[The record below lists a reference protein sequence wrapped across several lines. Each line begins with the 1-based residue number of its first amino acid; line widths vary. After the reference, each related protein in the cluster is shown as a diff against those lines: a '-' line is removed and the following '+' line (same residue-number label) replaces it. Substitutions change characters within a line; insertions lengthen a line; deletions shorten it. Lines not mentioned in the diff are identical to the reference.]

1 MKKHFLPLVIFI
13 AMALSIKAQTAIP
26 NGEFENWQNLT
37 TNTEEPTNFN
47 SNKTGGG
54 YATLGPQTCFRDVS
68 TINGGSYCMKLQT
81 GSAFGNTVNGS
92 GTTGKVEAPS
102 TNRAQGYIHTIAG
115 DANYSSTFTGRPD
128 SLVFWYK
135 YTSVSSDYPL
145 IEARLHVG
153 NCYVPETP
161 VSGNHPDSTMNIIA
175 RASFTGAG
183 ASQAAWTRV
192 AVPFAYVDGRTPQYI
207 LITSTSSGN
216 QAGGSSGSTLW
227 LDGMTAIYNPTLVT
241 STSVS
246 TGPYYA
252 SASQG
257 TSISVPFTMTGTF
270 AGGNTVTA
278 QLSDASGSF
287 ASPVT
292 IGSVAATAS
301 GTVSATIPAGTA
313 TGTGYRVRVVSSSP
327 AITAANN
334 GSNITIN
341 LVSNGVAP
349 STAQTIAANTNG
361 STLTV
366 TETPAAVS
374 REWKVSTVSGGP
386 YQSFPSAQTGTTYV
400 PNSPVAGIFYVTCVS
415 TYAGGL
421 TVTSNQVTINV
432 VSNSIA
438 PTTSQ
443 SLLTGVSGT
452 TLTVTETPTG
462 ASREWKY
469 ATVSGGPYSSFTIA
483 QTGTTYT
490 PSFNTAGT
498 YYVVCV
504 SQIIG
509 VPVTSN
515 QVIVSVGNAT
525 ITTGSVSGSPF
536 LFSPSAPG
544 ALVSVSYTTSGT
556 FNNGNVFTAQLSDA
570 SGSFSAPV
578 AIGTRTSTGSGA
590 ISATIPHTTAA
601 GTGYRIRVVSSN
613 PAILGSDNGTNLI
626 VDQFHNSIAPTTMQ
640 MIAINT
646 AGTAVA
652 VASSQTSTQVW
663 EYSTTSGS
671 GYVQFTPSETGSSYT
686 PQFAIPGDY
695 YVVAKS
701 INQYN
706 DTVTSGEVEIMVS
719 NGTQLSTS
727 AVTGSP
733 FLVSPKAIVN
743 VTVSYTSN
751 VVYGNGN
758 IFTAQLSDA
767 TGSFANPVAI
777 GQVTATTVTPITA
790 QIPSASV
797 AGTGYRIRVVS
808 SNPALTGTDNG
819 ADLQVVPFEIALS
832 SITAQNINTNAYGTP
847 VTITSTHPANYEW
860 KYNGVLSPTNFR
872 SFTPAETNA
881 TYTPH
886 FNTAAVY
893 YVNCTVVNS
902 WMDSLTTVY
911 FIVNV
916 TDSAVNGISDIS
928 QTGAKLYW
936 NGCNLVADIANANLT
951 GASIDLVNLSGQTIL
966 SAPLKERELNTIP
979 ANFAAGVY
987 IFRIIS
993 TQGMIA
999 GKVIKQ

>member
-1 MKKHFLPLVIFI
+1 
-13 AMALSIKAQTAIP
+13 
-26 NGEFENWQNLT
+26 
-37 TNTEEPTNFN
+37 
-47 SNKTGGG
+47 
-54 YATLGPQTCFRDVS
+54 
-68 TINGGSYCMKLQT
+68 
-81 GSAFGNTVNGS
+81 
-92 GTTGKVEAPS
+92 
-102 TNRAQGYIHTIAG
+102 
-115 DANYSSTFTGRPD
+115 
-128 SLVFWYK
+128 
-135 YTSVSSDYPL
+135 
-145 IEARLHVG
+145 
-153 NCYVPETP
+153 
-161 VSGNHPDSTMNIIA
+161 
-175 RASFTGAG
+175 
-183 ASQAAWTRV
+183 
-192 AVPFAYVDGRTPQYI
+192 
-207 LITSTSSGN
+207 
-216 QAGGSSGSTLW
+216 
-227 LDGMTAIYNPTLVT
+227 
-241 STSVS
+241 
-246 TGPYYA
+246 
-252 SASQG
+252 
-257 TSISVPFTMTGTF
+257 
-270 AGGNTVTA
+270 
-278 QLSDASGSF
+278 
-287 ASPVT
+287 
-292 IGSVAATAS
+292 
-301 GTVSATIPAGTA
+301 
-313 TGTGYRVRVVSSSP
+313 
-327 AITAANN
+327 
-334 GSNITIN
+334 
-341 LVSNGVAP
+341 
-349 STAQTIAANTNG
+349 
-361 STLTV
+361 
-366 TETPAAVS
+366 
-374 REWKVSTVSGGP
+374 
-386 YQSFPSAQTGTTYV
+386 
-400 PNSPVAGIFYVTCVS
+400 
-415 TYAGGL
+415 
-421 TVTSNQVTINV
+421 
-432 VSNSIA
+432 
-438 PTTSQ
+438 
-443 SLLTGVSGT
+443 
-452 TLTVTETPTG
+452 
-462 ASREWKY
+462 
-469 ATVSGGPYSSFTIA
+469 
-483 QTGTTYT
+483 
-490 PSFNTAGT
+490 
-498 YYVVCV
+498 
-504 SQIIG
+504 
-509 VPVTSN
+509 
-515 QVIVSVGNAT
+515 
-525 ITTGSVSGSPF
+525 
-536 LFSPSAPG
+536 
-544 ALVSVSYTTSGT
+544 
-556 FNNGNVFTAQLSDA
+556 VFTAQLSDA